1 MKYLRV
7 NFDFRS
13 YYFLVNLFYTALMNE
28 SFVRHVVSFL
38 GTIVAF
44 LAYYSGYVSAGHGWW
59 WTGFGVFA
67 IYLILYKL
75 LDV

>member
-1 MKYLRV
+1 
-7 NFDFRS
+7 
-13 YYFLVNLFYTALMNE
+13 MNE